1 MTRPLLALGIA
12 LLLATGA
19 AAAHAPRPDRFDQA
33 RAWALLRAQVAMG
46 PRPAGSAASRRLA
59 RFIHARLPRA
69 HYEAVPGGLRNVVAS
84 LPGRGK
90 AVLVGAHYDTKVE
103 PFRFVGANDG
113 AGGTAELLELARA
126 LSHAHRAADAPPLR
140 FVAFDG
146 EESPGDGDFYATGDR
161 GSKAYAARHAHELRA
176 MVLLDFVANKRL
188 RIPRELGSDR
198 TLWTRLRA
206 AARRVGSGAAFPRA
220 VQGEIL
226 DDHTPFADRGI
237 PAIDLIDF
245 DFPCWHRACD
255 DLGAVSERSLGLSG
269 RAVLELLRSWR

>member
-1 MTRPLLALGIA
+1 MLAVAGLVA
-12 LLLATGA
+12 LTAGG
-19 AAAHAPRPDRFDQA
+19 HAGRFDAA
-33 RAWALLRAQVAMG
+33 RAWSLVRYQVQLG
-46 PRPAGSAASRRLA
+46 PRPTGSPQSRRLA
-59 RFIHARLPRA
+59 EFLRARLP
-69 HYEAVPGGLRNVVAS
+69 HGHFEDEPGGLRNVVGS

-90 AVLVGAHYDTKVE
+90 AILVGAHYDTKVE

-126 LSHAHRAADAPPLR
+126 LRRARRPAGAPPIR

-146 EESPGDGDFYATGDR
+146 EESPDDAADFYKTGLR
-161 GSKAYAARHAHELRA
+161 GSRPYAARHARELRA
-176 MVLLDFVANKRL
+176 MILLDFVANKRL
-188 RIPRELGSDR
+188 AIPREAGSNAA
-198 TLWTRLRA
+198 LWTRLRA

-269 RAVLELLRSWR
+269 RAVLELLLSWR

>member
-12 LLLATGA
+12 LLLAAGA

-59 RFIHARLPRA
+59 RLIHAPLPRA
-69 HYEAVPGGLRNVVAS
+69 HYEA
-84 LPGRGK
+84 K
-90 AVLVGAHYDTKVE
+90 FE

-198 TLWTRLRA
+198 ALWARLRA

-220 VQGEIL
+220 IQGEIL

-255 DLGAVSERSLGLSG
+255 DLGAVSEHSLGLSG
-269 RAVLELLRSWR
+269 RAVLELLLSWR